1 MKRKIAIIIKTTY
14 GRRSLLWVLQSAK
27 FAFGD
32 NMVRFYIAD
41 EEPLE
46 DWKKILYNELREQGH
61 FVKVWTERTAVTVA
75 RNDLIDNLLDE
86 DYVVRVDDDF
96 EFGGEFNFSAIL
108 KVLESASDVDFC
120 SDIERQIGQGKGV
133 TSGSTRIGAGIIK
146 FSDRSAPPTLIRF
159 DDQDWVY
166 HSIDGIK
173 YAKADYMRN
182 MIILKRRCFETS
194 RWNDRLYFQGEHLD
208 FFLTLKKNGFQG
220 AFTPDS
226 IHLHRDDIKTASID
240 MAAERA
246 WRHDSAG
253 QHAMLRQR
261 VMAETWGGR
270 PTVLRKK
277 TNYFNRLRNQGRK
290 LFNQYKASSRSLD
303 DA

>member
-1 MKRKIAIIIKTTY
+1 MKRKVAIIIKTTY
-14 GRRSLLWVLQSAK
+14 GRKSLLWVLQSAR
-27 FAFGD
+27 FAFED
-32 NMVRFYIAD
+32 NIFRFYIAD
-41 EEPLE
+41 EEPLD
-46 DWKKILYNELREQGH
+46 DWKKVLYEKLKQEGH
-61 FVKVWTERTAVTVA
+61 FIKIWMDRTAVTVA

-96 EFGGEFNFSAIL
+96 EFGGEFSFNSIL
-108 KVLESASDVDFC
+108 KVLESSDDIDFC
-120 SDIERQIGQGKGV
+120 SDMERQIGQGKGV
-133 TSGSTRIGAGIIK
+133 TSGSSRIGAGIIEIN
-146 FSDRSAPPTLIRF
+146 SDRAPPTLTRF
-159 DDQDWVY
+159 DDRDWVY
-166 HSIDGIK
+166 RRVDGTR

-182 MIILKRRCFETS
+182 MIVLKRRCFETS

-246 WRHDSAG
+246 WRHDRTG
-253 QHAMLRQR
+253 QDAMLRQR
-261 VMAETWGGR
+261 VMAETWGGK
-270 PTVLRKK
+270 PVVLRKSRV
-277 TNYFNRLRNQGRK
+277 FSRLRHHGRK
-290 LFNQYKASSRSLD
+290 LLNQYRVAPKNLD